1 MYFDDQNREL
11 SMMKALK
18 HSNVVTLYNSF
29 FSETESVGWIS
40 FCMILIGRRIP
51 PSCYGIHS

>member
-1 MYFDDQNREL
+1 MYFDDKNREL

-29 FSETESVGWIS
+29 FSETENVGWNL
-40 FCMILIGRRIP
+40 FYVDVIGRRVSS
-51 PSCYGIHS
+51 SCYGIHS

>member
-1 MYFDDQNREL
+1 MYFDDKNREL

-29 FSETESVGWIS
+29 FSETENVGWN
-40 FCMILIGRRIP
+40 LLYVTVIGRRISS
-51 PSCYGIHS
+51 SCYGIHS